1 MNLPTAVLTLR
12 WMTWDTFRQ
21 ARASGILWLMLG
33 VSLLC
38 TLFCLS
44 AGIQGNQ
51 SLHRP
56 DEPAEFLPR
65 NDPIAKNPAKLDK
78 QGVDVVQ
85 GELRLA
91 FGAVRLPQ
99 GRDAE
104 DSVRF
109 LQLILAGGVA
119 DALGLL
125 LCLIWTAG
133 FLPTFLEPSAAGVLF
148 SKPVPRWWLLAGKYL
163 SVLAFVGF
171 QATIFVGGTWAALGI
186 ATGLWIPE
194 YLVCIPLLLLHFAVM
209 YSASVLLAVCTRST
223 VACVFG
229 SILFWF
235 LCWGLNYG
243 RHMLV
248 ALPSLDAGTTPFPP
262 AFQTL
267 VDVFYWIMPKPA
279 DFGMLLQSAL
289 HAGDHFATVPA
300 FTAVQQLGEF
310 YPELSILSSL
320 AFALVM
326 LATAAWQLVKTDY

>member
-1 MNLPTAVLTLR
+1 MNLPTAILTIR

-38 TLFCLS
+38 TVFCLS
-44 AGIQGNQ
+44 ATVHGDQPLQHPGE
-51 SLHRP
+51 LT
-56 DEPAEFLPR
+56 EFLPR
-65 NDPIAKNPAKLDK
+65 NDPSARNTAKLTK

-133 FLPTFLEPSAAGVLF
+133 FLPTFLEPAAAGVLL
-148 SKPVPRWWLLAGKYL
+148 SKPLPRWWLLAGKYVG
-163 SVLAFVGF
+163 VLAFVGF
-171 QATIFVGGTWAALGI
+171 QGIIFVGGTWAALGI
-186 ATGLWIPE
+186 TTGMWIPE
-194 YLVCIPLLLLHFAVM
+194 YLLCIPLLLVHFAVM
-209 YSASVLLAVCTRST
+209 YSVSVLLAVCTRNT

-229 SILFWF
+229 SILFWL

-248 ALPSLDAGTTPFPP
+248 TLPSLSPEAAAFPP
-262 AFQTL
+262 AFQGL
-267 VDVFYWIMPKPA
+267 VDMLYWILPKPA
-279 DFGMLLQSAL
+279 DFSIILQNAL
-289 HAGDHFATVPA
+289 HASDHFGTLPV
-300 FTAVQQLGEF
+300 FSKVQEMGAF
-310 YPELSILSSL
+310 YPELSVLSSL
-320 AFALVM
+320 GFAVILI
-326 LATAAWQLVKTDY
+326 ATAARQLVTTDY

>member
-1 MNLPTAVLTLR
+1 MNLPTAILTIR

-21 ARASGILWLMLG
+21 AKASGILWLMLA
-33 VSLLC
+33 VSMLC
-38 TLFCLS
+38 TVFCLS
-44 AGIQGNQ
+44 A
-51 SLHRP
+51 SVHDDRP
-56 DEPAEFLPR
+56 LQRPGEPTEFLPR
-65 NDPIAKNPAKLDK
+65 NDPIAKDAVKLQN

-125 LCLIWTAG
+125 LCLTWTAG
-133 FLPTFLEPSAAGVLF
+133 FLPTFLEPGAAGVLL
-148 SKPVPRWWLLAGKYL
+148 SKPVPRWWLLLGKYAG
-163 SVLAFVGF
+163 VLGFVGF
-171 QATIFVGGTWAALGI
+171 QAVVFVGGTWAALGI
-186 ATGLWIPE
+186 ATGMWIPE
-194 YLVCIPLLLLHFAVM
+194 YLLCIPLLLVHFAVM
-209 YSASVLLAVCTRST
+209 YSVSALLAVCTRST

-248 ALPSLDAGTTPFPP
+248 TLPSLSPETAAFPP
-262 AFQTL
+262 AFQGF
-267 VDVFYWIMPKPA
+267 VDVIYWVLPKPA
-279 DFGMLLQSAL
+279 DFSILLQNAL
-289 HAGDHFATVPA
+289 HAGTHFGAVPVFA
-300 FTAVQQLGEF
+300 KVQEVGAF
-310 YPELSILSSL
+310 YPELTILSSV
-320 AFALVM
+320 AFAGVILI
-326 LATAAWQLVKTDY
+326 TAARQLVTTDY